1 MSAAAPPADRIFT
14 RPPHFSVHL
23 RAGRRLRWSGAAG
36 SGYAALL
43 LLRGSM
49 RWRASPSEAD
59 AAGAGEGVGRLTAA
73 AKLTAGSRREAAGG
87 SRGKAA
93 GGPRGKAAGDSP
105 GKAAGDSGGKAAGDS
120 GDAGAEAE
128 SGEVAAAAALLSAP
142 GDSLAAASAGAAE
155 YVLVQLSPVFVAD
168 CAARAG
174 LARTDLVVT
183 FRARAVAGD
192 ERLAR
197 LARDLA
203 EELRE
208 EAAGQGLVVGAL
220 VEQALVHL
228 LRRYANLRRSAHLEL
243 SRAGLVDRRLRLAV
257 ELMHARLDRDLSLEE
272 IAAAAHLSPFHFAR
286 LFKKLT
292 GATPHAYLA
301 SLRAA
306 RAQQLLAETDL
317 PVTEVGARVGYMSS
331 SHFARA
337 FRQATG
343 LSPSAYRKALVR
355 G

>member
-1 MSAAAPPADRIFT
+1 MSPAEQTQDRIFT

-23 RAGRRLRWSGAAG
+23 RAGRRLRFVGGARAD
-36 SGYAALL
+36 YAALL
-43 LLRGSM
+43 LLKGEM
-49 RWRASPSEAD
+49 RWRASASNPALNDEASTSE
-59 AAGAGEGVGRLTAA
+59 
-73 AKLTAGSRREAAGG
+73 
-87 SRGKAA
+87 
-93 GGPRGKAAGDSP
+93 GD
-105 GKAAGDSGGKAAGDS
+105 
-120 GDAGAEAE
+120 AE
-128 SGEVAAAAALLSAP
+128 SGELEGTAALLATP
-142 GDSLAAASAGAAE
+142 GDDVSAAFKGAAE
-155 YVLVQLSPVFVAD
+155 YVLLQLSPVFVTD

-174 LARTDLVVT
+174 LARAEMVVT
-183 FRARAVAGD
+183 FRERAVRNDA
-192 ERLAR
+192 RLAR

-208 EAAGQGLVVGAL
+208 EAAGQELVVGAV
-220 VEQALVHL
+220 VEQALVQL

-243 SRAGLVDRRLRLAV
+243 SRAGLVDRRIRLAV
-257 ELMHARLDRDLSLEE
+257 ELMHAHMHRDLALEE
-272 IAAAAHLSPFHFAR
+272 IARAAHLSPFHFAR

-306 RAQQLLAETDL
+306 RAQALLAETDL
-317 PVTEVGARVGYMSS
+317 PITEVGARVGYMSS

-343 LSPSAYRKALVR
+343 LSPRAYRKALVR

>member
-1 MSAAAPPADRIFT
+1 MSPAEQPSDRIYT

-23 RAGRRLRWSGAAG
+23 RAGRRLRLAGGARTD
-36 SGYAALL
+36 YAALL
-43 LLRGSM
+43 LTGGRLRWS
-49 RWRASPSEAD
+49 AEAET
-59 AAGAGEGVGRLTAA
+59 AEAGELEAGGALLAA
-73 AKLTAGSRREAAGG
+73 PGDGLSAAGG
-87 SRGKAA
+87 
-93 GGPRGKAAGDSP
+93 
-105 GKAAGDSGGKAAGDS
+105 
-120 GDAGAEAE
+120 
-128 SGEVAAAAALLSAP
+128 
-142 GDSLAAASAGAAE
+142 AGAAE
-155 YVLVQLSPVFVAD
+155 FVLLRLSPLFVAD

-174 LARTDLVVT
+174 LSRTDLVVS
-183 FRARAVAGD
+183 FRARAVRAD

-197 LARDLA
+197 LARDLS

-243 SRAGLVDRRLRLAV
+243 SRAGLVDRRIRLAV
-257 ELMHARLDRDLSLEE
+257 ELMQAHMHRDLPLEE
-272 IAAAAHLSPFHFAR
+272 IAASAHLSPFHFAR

-337 FRQATG
+337 FRQAAG
-343 LSPSAYRKALVR
+343 ISPRAYRQALVR

>member
-1 MSAAAPPADRIFT
+1 MSPAEQAPDRIYT

-23 RAGRRLRWSGAAG
+23 RAGRRLRWSGAARTD
-36 SGYAALL
+36 YAALL
-43 LLRGSM
+43 LLGGRM
-49 RWRASPSEAD
+49 RWRAAGPEAWAEAD
-59 AAGAGEGVGRLTAA
+59 ATSKAAAGTSDSADALTTSAAAATASASSPTAA
-73 AKLTAGSRREAAGG
+73 ASSTPAA
-87 SRGKAA
+87 
-93 GGPRGKAAGDSP
+93 
-105 GKAAGDSGGKAAGDS
+105 SG
-120 GDAGAEAE
+120 E
-128 SGEVAAAAALLSAP
+128 SGEISAGAALLAAP
-142 GDSLAAASAGAAE
+142 GDALSAASAGAAE

-174 LARTDLVVT
+174 LSRTDLVVT
-183 FRARAVAGD
+183 FRAREVGGD

-197 LARDLA
+197 LARDLS

-208 EAAGQGLVVGAL
+208 EAAGQGLVVAAL

-243 SRAGLVDRRLRLAV
+243 SRAGLVDRRIRLAV
-257 ELMHARLDRDLSLEE
+257 ELMHAHLDRDLSLEE
-272 IAAAAHLSPFHFAR
+272 IASAAHLSPFHFAR
-286 LFKKLT
+286 LFKKLA

-306 RAQQLLAETDL
+306 RAQALLAETDL

-343 LSPSAYRKALVR
+343 ISPSAYRKALVR

>member
-1 MSAAAPPADRIFT
+1 MSPAEQASDRIYT

-23 RAGRRLRWSGAAG
+23 RAGRRLRLSGGARTD
-36 SGYAALL
+36 YAALL
-43 LLRGSM
+43 LMSGRLRWS
-49 RWRASPSEAD
+49 S
-59 AAGAGEGVGRLTAA
+59 GAGE
-73 AKLTAGSRREAAGG
+73 
-87 SRGKAA
+87 
-93 GGPRGKAAGDSP
+93 
-105 GKAAGDSGGKAAGDS
+105 
-120 GDAGAEAE
+120 
-128 SGEVAAAAALLSAP
+128 SGELSASETLLTAP
-142 GDSLAAASAGAAE
+142 GDELSASGDMGNAE
-155 YVLVQLSPVFVAD
+155 YVLLQLSPVFVAD

-174 LARTDLVVT
+174 LSRTDLVVT
-183 FRARAVAGD
+183 FRAREVRGD

-203 EELRE
+203 DELRE

-243 SRAGLVDRRLRLAV
+243 SRAGLVDRRIRLAV
-257 ELMHARLDRDLSLEE
+257 ELMHAHMHRDLSLEE
-272 IAAAAHLSPFHFAR
+272 IAASAHLSPFHFAR

-301 SLRAA
+301 GLRAA
-306 RAQQLLAETDL
+306 RAQALLAETDL
-317 PVTEVGARVGYMSS
+317 SVTEIGARVGYMSS

-343 LSPSAYRKALVR
+343 LSPRAFRQALVR

>member
-1 MSAAAPPADRIFT
+1 MSPAEQSQDRIFT
-14 RPPHFSVHL
+14 RPPHYSVHL
-23 RAGRRLRWSGAAG
+23 RAGRRLRWSGGARAD
-36 SGYAALL
+36 YAALL
-43 LLRGSM
+43 LLGGRM
-49 RWRASPSEAD
+49 RWRASPPNP
-59 AAGAGEGVGRLTAA
+59 
-73 AKLTAGSRREAAGG
+73 EAAGEA
-87 SRGKAA
+87 S
-93 GGPRGKAAGDSP
+93 GPE
-105 GKAAGDSGGKAAGDS
+105 
-120 GDAGAEAE
+120 GAFE
-128 SGEVAAAAALLSAP
+128 SGELAEPAALLAAP
-142 GDSLAAASAGAAE
+142 GDDVSAASAGAAE

-174 LARTDLVVT
+174 LARADMVVAL
-183 FRARAVAGD
+183 RERAVRGD
-192 ERLAR
+192 GRLAR

-208 EAAGQGLVVGAL
+208 EAAGQEMVVGAL
-220 VEQALVHL
+220 VEQALVHI

-243 SRAGLVDRRLRLAV
+243 SRAGLVDRRIRLAV
-257 ELMHARLDRDLSLEE
+257 ELMHAHMHRDLALEE

-292 GATPHAYLA
+292 GAAPHAYLA

-306 RAQQLLAETDL
+306 RARALLAETDL

-343 LSPSAYRKALVR
+343 LSPRAYRKALVR

>member
-1 MSAAAPPADRIFT
+1 MSPAEPAADRIYT

-23 RAGRRLRWSGAAG
+23 RAGRRLRWSGGARTD
-36 SGYAALL
+36 YAALL
-43 LLRGSM
+43 LLSGGL
-49 RWRASPSEAD
+49 RWRA
-59 AAGAGEGVGRLTAA
+59 
-73 AKLTAGSRREAAGG
+73 AGSGTMEPATGETVAEAGG
-87 SRGKAA
+87 QAA
-93 GGPRGKAAGDSP
+93 SV
-105 GKAAGDSGGKAAGDS
+105 
-120 GDAGAEAE
+120 E
-128 SGEVAAAAALLSAP
+128 SGELPAGSALLTAP
-142 GDSLAAASAGAAE
+142 GDELTASGSGSAE
-155 YVLVQLSPVFVAD
+155 YVLVQLSPIFVTD

-174 LARTDLVVT
+174 LARSESVVS
-183 FRARAVAGD
+183 FRTRAVLGD

-197 LARDLA
+197 LARDLSD
-203 EELRE
+203 ELRE
-208 EAAGQGLVVGAL
+208 EAPGQGLVVTAL

-257 ELMHARLDRDLSLEE
+257 ELMHAHMHRDLPLEE
-272 IAAAAHLSPFHFAR
+272 IASAAHLSPFHFAR

-306 RAQQLLAETDL
+306 RAQALLAETDL
-317 PVTEVGARVGYMSS
+317 SVTEVGARVGYMSS

-343 LSPSAYRKALVR
+343 ISPSAYRKALVR
-355 G
+355 V

>member
-1 MSAAAPPADRIFT
+1 MSPAEQGGDKIYA

-23 RAGRRLRWSGAAG
+23 RAGRRLRWAAG
-36 SGYAALL
+36 ARTDYAALL
-43 LLRGSM
+43 LLGGRM
-49 RWRASPSEAD
+49 RWRPAGSNAETAGRPAQPAAKD
-59 AAGAGEGVGRLTAA
+59 AETAA
-73 AKLTAGSRREAAGG
+73 AV
-87 SRGKAA
+87 
-93 GGPRGKAAGDSP
+93 
-105 GKAAGDSGGKAAGDS
+105 
-120 GDAGAEAE
+120 
-128 SGEVAAAAALLSAP
+128 SGELSEGSALLAAP
-142 GDSLAAASAGAAE
+142 GDELSAASAGAAR
-155 YVLVQLSPVFVAD
+155 YVLVSLSPVFVTD

-174 LARTDLVVT
+174 LARSDLVVT
-183 FRARAVAGD
+183 FRARAVSGD
-192 ERLAR
+192 ARLAR

-203 EELRE
+203 DELRE
-208 EAAGQGLVVGAL
+208 EEAGQGLVVGGL
-220 VEQALVHL
+220 VEHALVHL
-228 LRRYANLRRSAHLEL
+228 LRRYANVRRSAHLEL

-257 ELMHARLDRDLSLEE
+257 ELMHAHLGRDLSLEE

-306 RAQQLLAETDL
+306 RAQALLAETDL
-317 PVTEVGARVGYMSS
+317 SVTEVGARVGYMSS

-343 LSPSAYRKALVR
+343 ISPSAYRKALVR

>member
-1 MSAAAPPADRIFT
+1 MSPAEQSQDRIFT

-23 RAGRRLRWSGAAG
+23 RAGRRLRWSVGARAD
-36 SGYAALL
+36 YAALL
-43 LLRGSM
+43 LVEGRMS
-49 RWRASPSEAD
+49 WRAS
-59 AAGAGEGVGRLTAA
+59 AANP
-73 AKLTAGSRREAAGG
+73 EAADET
-87 SRGKAA
+87 SVTET
-93 GGPRGKAAGDSP
+93 DV
-105 GKAAGDSGGKAAGDS
+105 
-120 GDAGAEAE
+120 E
-128 SGEVAAAAALLSAP
+128 SGELQESAALLAAP
-142 GDSLAAASAGAAE
+142 GDDVSAASAGRAE
-155 YVLVQLSPVFVAD
+155 FVLVQLSPLFVTD

-174 LARTDLVVT
+174 LARTDVVVS
-183 FRARAVAGD
+183 FRERAVAGD
-192 ERLAR
+192 ARLAR

-208 EAAGQGLVVGAL
+208 EAAGQQMVVGAL
-220 VEQALVHL
+220 VEQALVQL
-228 LRRYANLRRSAHLEL
+228 LRRYANLRRSSHLEL
-243 SRAGLVDRRLRLAV
+243 SRAGLVDRRIRLAV
-257 ELMHARLDRDLSLEE
+257 ELMHAHMHRDLALEE
-272 IAAAAHLSPFHFAR
+272 IARAAHLSPFHFAR

-306 RAQQLLAETDL
+306 RAQALLAETDL

-343 LSPSAYRKALVR
+343 LSPRAYRKALVR